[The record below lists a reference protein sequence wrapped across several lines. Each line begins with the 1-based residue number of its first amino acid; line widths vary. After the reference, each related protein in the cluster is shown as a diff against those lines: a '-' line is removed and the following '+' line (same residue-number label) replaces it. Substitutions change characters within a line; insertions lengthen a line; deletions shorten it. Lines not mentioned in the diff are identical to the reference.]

1 MAKQGQ
7 HRHDKH
13 DNRLMP
19 QAGHTNPRKSTAITT
34 GQVKTRRRRAKQ
46 IIEHQHT
53 ERQAQNTPA
62 HWDPDTTHYV
72 THEADSQARMH
83 DRKKRSGSD
92 SNTDTGTRGY

>member
-13 DNRLMP
+13 DHRLMP
-19 QAGHTNPRKSTAITT
+19 QAGHTNPRKSTAFTT
-34 GQVKTRRRRAKQ
+34 GPVKTRRRRAKQ
-46 IIEHQHT
+46 VAEHLDT
-53 ERQAQNTPA
+53 ERQAQNAPA

-72 THEADSQARMH
+72 THAANSQARMR

-92 SNTDTGTRGY
+92 SNADKGTRGY